1 MIFLKDRAFCSI
13 WNAKGTDFCNIT
25 SDIGSSELQKKGT
38 LRFKHLEI
46 GTKKKK
52 TIKKIQQ
59 IRNYYLKK
67 NSKFCLS
74 MKRECNGRYTHIFLL
89 INRQIP

>member
-25 SDIGSSELQKKGT
+25 SDIGSSELQKKDT

-52 TIKKIQQ
+52 TIKK
-59 IRNYYLKK
+59 NPTNEELLFKK
-67 NSKFCLS
+67 EFKILS
-74 MKRECNGRYTHIFLL
+74 
-89 INRQIP
+89 